1 MGTSGVAGADEARRH
16 RENMKR
22 GGISAWRQKGGM
34 SSWRGGRTWR
44 KCRKIRQALFG
55 LPRQGRCVLS
65 DPPAVADRRF
75 RCAESAGSRKGFP
88 EFLCRRRDRH
98 AVFSPFFM
106 LFFLSAPLL
115 QTGGLC
121 CSSGVGLQSP
131 EKFGILTFELL
142 IGAGRA
148 TVGTACGCGST
159 RTHDKACR
167 RTAGE
172 AGIPPGKPPLPAKRN
187 RGGPGGLPPGGVRG
201 GALLPFLPF
210 WHFRHAADDGG
221 VPFYRRS

>member
-1 MGTSGVAGADEARRH
+1 MGASGAAGADEARRH

-44 KCRKIRQALFG
+44 KRRKIRQALFG
-55 LPRQGRCVLS
+55 LLRQCRCVLS

-75 RCAESAGSRKGFP
+75 RCAESAGSRKEFT
-88 EFLCRRRDRH
+88 EFLCRRRERH

-106 LFFLSAPLL
+106 SFFSKDTSFTA
-115 QTGGLC
+115 GRLC
-121 CSSGVGLQSP
+121 CSSGGGLQSP
-131 EKFGILTFELL
+131 EKSGILTFELL
-142 IGAGRA
+142 TGAGRV

-187 RGGPGGLPPGGVRG
+187 
-201 GALLPFLPF
+201 
-210 WHFRHAADDGG
+210 
-221 VPFYRRS
+221 